1 VLKSRSRDR
10 GHARPVDVRWRGWA
24 LASALALVGSLPVA
38 VAFGGSKVEI
48 NGPSASSGADTDAVL
63 YGIGLSTDPYGRSR
77 PSGFGVATGL
87 LQGNLRRAEVH
98 ARDLGGFPG
107 PSWLDASRLLIPR
120 RIPPFRPGV
129 VFRLRAGRLERLG
142 PAPLRRLE
150 LKAIWSPDAKLFAT
164 EPIRIIDCGKG
175 AKPGLSCWRDSGVVY
190 VAGADGLGRREV
202 ARGYLGGWTPDGR
215 LLLTDKRGEEYLA
228 LDLSSGRRTAIIPR
242 AAVARAA
249 QVRRAGVG
257 LPVWSADRRYVAALA
272 GVAWPMR
279 RGITATIVV
288 ARADGR
294 VIRLITSRYIIS
306 MIAWSPRGDRLAWTT
321 SGFPNPHELFVL
333 DEPTKKPRKLFGTS
347 NRHFDWITW
356 SPDGRS
362 LLLDDA
368 NSGFHPDRPARHPP
382 GVWRLFDAQGGGTL
396 RTFPRLGGRPLWCC
410 PTNSYATL
418 NG

>member
-1 VLKSRSRDR
+1 
-10 GHARPVDVRWRGWA
+10 
-24 LASALALVGSLPVA
+24 
-38 VAFGGSKVEI
+38 
-48 NGPSASSGADTDAVL
+48 
-63 YGIGLSTDPYGRSR
+63 
-77 PSGFGVATGL
+77 
-87 LQGNLRRAEVH
+87 
-98 ARDLGGFPG
+98 
-107 PSWLDASRLLIPR
+107 
-120 RIPPFRPGV
+120 
-129 VFRLRAGRLERLG
+129 
-142 PAPLRRLE
+142 
-150 LKAIWSPDAKLFAT
+150 
-164 EPIRIIDCGKG
+164 
-175 AKPGLSCWRDSGVVY
+175 VVY

-228 LDLSSGRRTAIIPR
+228 LNLSTGRRTAIIPR

-249 QVRRAGVG
+249 HVGRAGVG
-257 LPVWSADRRYVAALA
+257 RPVWSADRRYVAALA
-272 GVAWPMR
+272 GVAWHKR

-288 ARADGR
+288 ARSDGR

-356 SPDGRS
+356 SPDGRL

-368 NSGFHPDRPARHPP
+368 NFGFHPDRPRRRPP
-382 GVWRLFDAQGGGTL
+382 GLWRLLDAQGEGMS

-410 PTNSYATL
+410 PVNSYATL